1 VSDIRQEH
9 AFHDVTCSVRAAGR
23 RSNLRAIS

>member
-9 AFHDVTCSVRAAGR
+9 AFHDVTCPVCAAGR